1 MACKADCPVTEMSW
15 AAGMILGNTTRIL
28 FQVHFLFF
36 EIHIKIAAR
45 KVSGVGWVG
54 CRQSCGRVSVTLC
67 VCVCALGA
75 SKIEFK
81 LLNVPSHVWQAA
93 AVERLNV
100 LHRGGGKGQRGELL
114 LLLSVSY
121 PLYRIVVLGLG
132 FECNTHTHTQKNTRN
147 VSVATS
153 ERAKN

>member
-67 VCVCALGA
+67 VCVRPGSKWNWIQIAKRAESCVASSSSWETKCPAQGRRERAERGA
-75 SKIEFK
+75 
-81 LLNVPSHVWQAA
+81 ATA
-93 AVERLNV
+93 AVS
-100 LHRGGGKGQRGELL
+100 ELPTVPNCG
-114 LLLSVSY
+114 SG
-121 PLYRIVVLGLG
+121 IGIWMQ
-132 FECNTHTHTQKNTRN
+132 HTHTEKHSKCLSCN
-147 VSVATS
+147 
-153 ERAKN
+153 ERAS